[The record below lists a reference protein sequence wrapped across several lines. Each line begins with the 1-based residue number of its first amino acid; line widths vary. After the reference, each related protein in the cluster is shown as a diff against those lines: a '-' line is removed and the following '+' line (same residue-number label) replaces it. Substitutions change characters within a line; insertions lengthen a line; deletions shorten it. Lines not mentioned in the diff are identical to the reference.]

1 MEVASACISEW
12 NIYVELN
19 QWSLSVFRIGIFKV
33 KTSSTGRAFEPGH
46 YWLKTVVCRDIT
58 KFGRNNYYNI
68 SKIATLLGKH
78 YL

>member
-1 MEVASACISEW
+1 M
-12 NIYVELN
+12 ELN
-19 QWSLSVFRIGIFKV
+19 QWSLSAVFRIGIFKV

-46 YWLKTVVCRDIT
+46 YTGLKLLSVEIIIT
-58 KFGRNNYYNI
+58 KFGRNITIII